1 MIRVGISVTFSLTSH
16 PSRGPTNTGE
26 QASQNK
32 MFTLKKSIVI
42 SRISPVFTGKNKR
55 FWEFPKRV
63 GMLKKTGRLVDMVKT
78 GRLPGK
84 RVDLASLMGGPFS
97 LSLALSPPPS
107 LYLYLLRWFLT
118 TVLPG
123 VFVMAHLECC
133 RETETAILAALTN
146 LPVWDFQTWQVWM
159 TLCFLCR
166 QCHVNVKWLSQS
178 IILLPSLPHK

>member
-63 GMLKKTGRLVDMVKT
+63 GMLKKTGRLVDMVKN
-78 GRLPGK
+78 G
-84 RVDLASLMGGPFS
+84 
-97 LSLALSPPPS
+97 
-107 LYLYLLRWFLT
+107 
-118 TVLPG
+118 
-123 VFVMAHLECC
+123 
-133 RETETAILAALTN
+133 
-146 LPVWDFQTWQVWM
+146 
-159 TLCFLCR
+159 
-166 QCHVNVKWLSQS
+166 
-178 IILLPSLPHK
+178 